1 MCAEEVLRLNHTVEY
16 EEGSCFGS
24 RQNRALIPIN
34 EYDYKRFDV
43 AMENAARDNM
53 HFSVQLIKNDI
64 PKEDE
69 QALFKLI
76 QNHLYDSC
84 IDLPDGKKRVFAPF
98 KTTFCFDFSPA
109 GGKEF
114 ACGYLEDRFY
124 RTPREIVMISYD
136 ESRKQR
142 GLETIDTYLAK
153 KKAEGFPSQMLAKA
167 RRYYLRNPDSKLNP
181 EIRTLQGDICWGY
194 GDAVVLTQNASKKIG
209 DSSDGEA
216 LLLRPFENNGTF
228 FRINLGD
235 SDTIMIGP
243 KKWQQQFRS
252 EITQHKVRYFAIEDM
267 ARRHFEYFGVPREIR
282 IKPVLAKKM

>member
-1 MCAEEVLRLNHTVEY
+1 
-16 EEGSCFGS
+16 
-24 RQNRALIPIN
+24 
-34 EYDYKRFDV
+34 
-43 AMENAARDNM
+43 
-53 HFSVQLIKNDI
+53 
-64 PKEDE
+64 
-69 QALFKLI
+69 
-76 QNHLYDSC
+76 
-84 IDLPDGKKRVFAPF
+84 
-98 KTTFCFDFSPA
+98 
-109 GGKEF
+109 
-114 ACGYLEDRFY
+114 
-124 RTPREIVMISYD
+124 MISYD

-252 EITQHKVRYFAIEDM
+252 EIKQHGVRYFAIEDM

-282 IKPVLAKKM
+282 MRSLVNLNL